1 MADNEEM
8 DLDSLL
14 GLGGVDDP
22 STKQQGE
29 DVDDYGMSL
38 DDLLAMENSS
48 LMDVMNLGDGCGAPL
63 VLDDPSPDTE
73 LYLATEPTP
82 EPTPEPA
89 LLPDPDVVQGRPTAS
104 QEDAPP
110 IIELQLDPEP
120 EPALDPEPHVTANQ
134 DRAPEPEEAD
144 EAVELLA
151 FDGLETG
158 NGDIQSGDDSQAV
171 TGDEEQD
178 LNLDFLDE
186 ESDLLP
192 GEPSVAE
199 DTALATTT
207 DQEEFQLP
215 IISEIQGHDEEEADE
230 EAGPQIDLTSI
241 FGDADEEDAGFS
253 SSTSTSTSVES
264 GKAGSSS
271 DSGHYS
277 PGAADDELA
286 LFTVSDDEE
295 MATDSAGDRGPAST
309 NDDLSLL
316 PAIDWNE
323 DDAFVLPQVIPDTQ
337 DAHDKPLADTKHEDD
352 AVSTDDDLE
361 LLFAEPEKTVHREV
375 QAPTDTDLDDDYI
388 GHYDSPRRSR
398 KGIGLLVVSS
408 LALIG
413 LAAGGF
419 AAYSSNM
426 LPSFGSGAGSTPSD
440 SSTSTPGPETTGAAD
455 QGQSSTVAKSA
466 LTEQSFVAATKNLGA
481 KTAASVPASEDAIDR
496 AISDVDES
504 TNDDTMSNLINEIV
518 AATKSKSPAEATS
531 NKGSQILSVKASK
544 TNKGLVFVVTSTGEM
559 DLSVTVNVDGQV
571 FQFPVQSS
579 TGIATFVYDEPAP
592 ASGGY
597 AYVVTSGSQE
607 VSAVRSY

>member
-14 GLGGVDDP
+14 GFGGVENT

-29 DVDDYGMSL
+29 DGDDYGMSL

-48 LMDVMNLGDGCGAPL
+48 LMDVMNLGDGNDAPL
-63 VLDDPSPDTE
+63 VLDDPAPDVE
-73 LYLATEPTP
+73 SHPATEPGP
-82 EPTPEPA
+82 EPMPEPA
-89 LLPDPDVVQGRPTAS
+89 LLPDPDVVQDSPTAS

-134 DRAPEPEEAD
+134 DRAPEEAD
-144 EAVELLA
+144 EAIEILS

-158 NGDIQSGDDSQAV
+158 NDDIQSGDGSQSVA
-171 TGDEEQD
+171 GDEEQD
-178 LNLDFLDE
+178 LNLDFLDD
-186 ESDLLP
+186 ESSLLP
-192 GEPSVAE
+192 GEHSVAE

-215 IISEIQGHDEEEADE
+215 IISEIQGHDKEEADE

-241 FGDADEEDAGFS
+241 FGDAEEEDAGFS
-253 SSTSTSTSVES
+253 SSF
-264 GKAGSSS
+264 
-271 DSGHYS
+271 DSGNAGGYI
-277 PGAADDELA
+277 PEAADDELS

-295 MATDSAGDRGPAST
+295 MATDSSGDRGPAST

-337 DAHDKPLADTKHEDD
+337 DVHDRQLADTKHEDD
-352 AVSTDDDLE
+352 AVSTNDDLE
-361 LLFAEPEKTVHREV
+361 PLFAEPETTAHQEV
-375 QAPTDTDLDDDYI
+375 QAPTDTDFDDDYI

-426 LPSFGSGAGSTPSD
+426 LPSFGGDAGSTTSD

-455 QGQSSTVAKSA
+455 QDQSSTVAKSA

-481 KTAASVPASEDAIDR
+481 KTAASVPASKDAIDR
-496 AISDVDES
+496 AISEVDKN
-504 TNDDTMSNLINEIV
+504 TNDDTISNLINEIV

-544 TNKGLVFVVTSTGEM
+544 TSKGLVFVVTSTGEM
-559 DLSVTVNVDGQV
+559 DLSMTVNVDGQV

>member
-14 GLGGVDDP
+14 GLGGVDDT
-22 STKQQGE
+22 SMNQQGE
-29 DVDDYGMSL
+29 DGDDYGMSL

-48 LMDVMNLGDGCGAPL
+48 LMDVMNLGDEDDNAL
-63 VLDDPSPDTE
+63 LLDGPAPDTE
-73 LYLATEPTP
+73 LHLAMGPTP
-82 EPTPEPA
+82 EPMPEPY
-89 LLPDPDVVQGRPTAS
+89 LRPDPDVVQGGRPTTS
-104 QEDAPP
+104 QDDAPP
-110 IIELQLDPEP
+110 IIELQLDPAP
-120 EPALDPEPHVTANQ
+120 EPCATANQ
-134 DRAPEPEEAD
+134 DRAPEEAD
-144 EAVELLA
+144 EVVELLRL
-151 FDGLETG
+151 DVLETG
-158 NGDIQSGDDSQAV
+158 NDDIQSGDDSQAV

-186 ESDLLP
+186 ESGLLP
-192 GEPSVAE
+192 GEHSVAE

-215 IISEIQGHDEEEADE
+215 IISEIQGHDEEEAGETVE
-230 EAGPQIDLTSI
+230 EAGLQINLTSI
-241 FGDADEEDAGFS
+241 FGDAEEEDANT
-253 SSTSTSTSVES
+253 STSTSTSVDS
-264 GKAGSSS
+264 GNAGSYASETT
-271 DSGHYS
+271 
-277 PGAADDELA
+277 DDELS

-295 MATDSAGDRGPAST
+295 VATDSPVDRGSAT
-309 NDDLSLL
+309 TGDDLPLL
-316 PAIDWNE
+316 PAIDWDEDENEDE
-323 DDAFVLPQVIPDTQ
+323 DDAFLLPQVIPDTQ
-337 DAHDKPLADTKHEDD
+337 ASHNPLASTKHEND

-361 LLFAEPEKTVHREV
+361 LLFAEPETTAHQEV
-375 QAPTDTDLDDDYI
+375 QPPTDTDLDDDYI

-419 AAYSSNM
+419 AAYSSNL
-426 LPSFGSGAGSTPSD
+426 LPSFGGGAGSTTSD
-440 SSTSTPGPETTGAAD
+440 SSTSTPGPETTVASD
-455 QGQSSTVAKSA
+455 QDQSSTVAKSA
-466 LTEQSFVAATKNLGA
+466 LTEQSFVAATKNLGE
-481 KTAASVPASEDAIDR
+481 KTAASVPDSKDAIDR
-496 AISDVDES
+496 AISDVDKNA
-504 TNDDTMSNLINEIV
+504 NDDTMSNLIDEIV

-544 TNKGLVFVVTSTGEM
+544 TSKGLVFVVTSTGEM

-597 AYVVTSGSQE
+597 AYVVTSGSHE

>member
-14 GLGGVDDP
+14 GFGGVENT
-22 STKQQGE
+22 STKQQEE
-29 DVDDYGMSL
+29 DVNDYGMSL

-48 LMDVMNLGDGCGAPL
+48 LMDVMNLGDGGGSPL
-63 VLDDPSPDTE
+63 VLDDPAPDAE
-73 LYLATEPTP
+73 SHLATEPGL
-82 EPTPEPA
+82 EPMPEPA
-89 LLPDPDVVQGRPTAS
+89 LLPDHDVVQGLPAAS
-104 QEDAPP
+104 QEDVPP
-110 IIELQLDPEP
+110 IIELQLDPAP
-120 EPALDPEPHVTANQ
+120 EPDPEPDSTANQ
-134 DRAPEPEEAD
+134 DRAPEEAD
-144 EAVELLA
+144 EAIELLA
-151 FDGLETG
+151 FDDPETG
-158 NGDIQSGDDSQAV
+158 GDDSQAV

-178 LNLDFLDE
+178 LNLDFLDD
-186 ESDLLP
+186 ESGLLS
-192 GEPSVAE
+192 GEHSVAE
-199 DTALATTT
+199 DTALAMNT

-230 EAGPQIDLTSI
+230 EAGLQIDLTSI
-241 FGDADEEDAGFS
+241 FGDAEEEDASSS
-253 SSTSTSTSVES
+253 SSTSADS
-264 GKAGSSS
+264 GNAGSSS

-277 PGAADDELA
+277 PEATDDELA
-286 LFTVSDDEE
+286 LFTVPDDEE
-295 MATDSAGDRGPAST
+295 MATDSSGDRGPAST
-309 NDDLSLL
+309 NDDLPLL

-323 DDAFVLPQVIPDTQ
+323 DEDDAFALPQVIPDTQ
-337 DAHDKPLADTKHEDD
+337 DVHDGQLANTKRKDDTI
-352 AVSTDDDLE
+352 STDNDLE
-361 LLFAEPEKTVHREV
+361 LLFAEPETTAHQEV

-426 LPSFGSGAGSTPSD
+426 LPSFGVGAGSTPSD
-440 SSTSTPGPETTGAAD
+440 SSTSTPGPETTVASD
-455 QGQSSTVAKSA
+455 QDQSSTVAKSA
-466 LTEQSFVAATKNLGA
+466 LTEQSFVAATKNLGM
-481 KTAASVPASEDAIDR
+481 KTAASVPASKDAIDR
-496 AISDVDES
+496 AISDVDKN

-518 AATKSKSPAEATS
+518 AATKSESPAEAAS

-544 TNKGLVFVVTSTGEM
+544 TSKGLVFVVTSTGEM

-579 TGIATFVYDEPAP
+579 AGIATFVYDEPAP

>member
-14 GLGGVDDP
+14 GLVDVENT
-22 STKQQGE
+22 STSQQGE
-29 DVDDYGMSL
+29 DGDDYGMSL

-48 LMDVMNLGDGCGAPL
+48 LMDVMNLGDGGGASL
-63 VLDDPSPDTE
+63 VLDDPAPDAE
-73 LYLATEPTP
+73 SHLATEPGP
-82 EPTPEPA
+82 EPMPEPA
-89 LLPDPDVVQGRPTAS
+89 LLPDPDVVQDSPAAS

-110 IIELQLDPEP
+110 IIELQLDPAP
-120 EPALDPEPHVTANQ
+120 EPDPEPDATANQ
-134 DRAPEPEEAD
+134 DRPPEEAG
-144 EAVELLA
+144 EVVELLS

-158 NGDIQSGDDSQAV
+158 NGDIQSGDDSQTV
-171 TGDEEQD
+171 TGDEKQD
-178 LNLDFLDE
+178 LNLDFLDD
-186 ESDLLP
+186 ESGLLS
-192 GEPSVAE
+192 GEHSVAE

-207 DQEEFQLP
+207 DQEELQLP
-215 IISEIQGHDEEEADE
+215 IISEIQGHDEEESDE
-230 EAGPQIDLTSI
+230 EAGLQIDLTSI
-241 FGDADEEDAGFS
+241 FGDAEEKDDSAS
-253 SSTSTSTSVES
+253 SSTSADS
-264 GKAGSSS
+264 GDAGSSS
-271 DSGHYS
+271 DSGHSS
-277 PGAADDELA
+277 PEAADDELS
-286 LFTVSDDEE
+286 LFTVPDDEE
-295 MATDSAGDRGPAST
+295 MATDSSGERGSTST
-309 NDDLSLL
+309 NDDLPLL
-316 PAIDWNE
+316 PAIDWNEDE

-337 DAHDKPLADTKHEDD
+337 DVHDRQLANTKRKDDTI
-352 AVSTDDDLE
+352 STDNDLE
-361 LLFAEPEKTVHREV
+361 LLFAEPEMTAYREV
-375 QAPTDTDLDDDYI
+375 QAPADTDLDDDYI

-426 LPSFGSGAGSTPSD
+426 LPSFGGDAGSTTSD
-440 SSTSTPGPETTGAAD
+440 SSTSTPGSEASGAAD
-455 QGQSSTVAKSA
+455 QDQSSTVAKSA
-466 LTEQSFVAATKNLGA
+466 LTEQSFVTATKNLGA
-481 KTAASVPASEDAIDR
+481 KTAASVPASKDAIDR
-496 AISDVDES
+496 AISDVDKN

-544 TNKGLVFVVTSTGEM
+544 TSKGLVFVVTSTGEM

>member
-14 GLGGVDDP
+14 GLGGVENT
-22 STKQQGE
+22 STSQQGE
-29 DVDDYGMSL
+29 DGDDYGMSI

-48 LMDVMNLGDGCGAPL
+48 LMDVMNLGDGGGAPL
-63 VLDDPSPDTE
+63 VLDGPAPDAE
-73 LYLATEPTP
+73 SHLASEPTP
-82 EPTPEPA
+82 EPMPEPA
-89 LLPDPDVVQGRPTAS
+89 LLPDPDIVQGRPTAS
-104 QEDAPP
+104 QDDAPP
-110 IIELQLDPEP
+110 IIELQLDPAPDPAP
-120 EPALDPEPHVTANQ
+120 EPDVTANQ
-134 DRAPEPEEAD
+134 DRAPEEAD
-144 EAVELLA
+144 EVVELLS
-151 FDGLETG
+151 FDVPETG
-158 NGDIQSGDDSQAV
+158 NDDIQSGDDSQAV
-171 TGDEEQD
+171 TGDEDQN

-186 ESDLLP
+186 ESGLLP

-215 IISEIQGHDEEEADE
+215 IISEIQGHDEGETDE
-230 EAGPQIDLTSI
+230 EGGPQIDLTSI
-241 FGDADEEDAGFS
+241 FGDAD
-253 SSTSTSTSVES
+253 
-264 GKAGSSS
+264 
-271 DSGHYS
+271 
-277 PGAADDELA
+277 DELS
-286 LFTVSDDEE
+286 LFTVHDEEE
-295 MATDSAGDRGPAST
+295 MATDSSGELSSAST

-323 DDAFVLPQVIPDTQ
+323 DGDDAFVLPQVIPDTQ
-337 DAHDKPLADTKHEDD
+337 DAHDRQLANTKHEND
-352 AVSTDDDLE
+352 AVSTNDDLE
-361 LLFAEPEKTVHREV
+361 PLFAEPETTAHQEV
-375 QAPTDTDLDDDYI
+375 QAPTDTDFDDDYI

-426 LPSFGSGAGSTPSD
+426 LPSFGGGAGSTTSD
-440 SSTSTPGPETTGAAD
+440 SSTSTPGPENTGAAD
-455 QGQSSTVAKSA
+455 QDQSSTVAKSA
-466 LTEQSFVAATKNLGA
+466 LTEQSFVTATKNLGA
-481 KTAASVPASEDAIDR
+481 KTAASVPASKDAIDR
-496 AISDVDES
+496 AISDVDKN

-559 DLSVTVNVDGQV
+559 DLSMTVNVDGQV

>member
-14 GLGGVDDP
+14 GFGGVENT

-29 DVDDYGMSL
+29 AGDDYGMSL

-48 LMDVMNLGDGCGAPL
+48 LMDVMNLGDGNDAPL
-63 VLDDPSPDTE
+63 VLDGPAPDAE
-73 LYLATEPTP
+73 LHQASEPTP
-82 EPTPEPA
+82 EPMPEPA
-89 LLPDPDVVQGRPTAS
+89 LLPDPDVAQGGRPTAS
-104 QEDAPP
+104 QDDAPP
-110 IIELQLDPEP
+110 IIELQLDPTP
-120 EPALDPEPHVTANQ
+120 EPDVTANQ
-134 DRAPEPEEAD
+134 DREPEEAD

-158 NGDIQSGDDSQAV
+158 NDDIQSVDDSQAV

-192 GEPSVAE
+192 GEPSVTE
-199 DTALATTT
+199 DTALAMNT

-230 EAGPQIDLTSI
+230 EAGLQIDLTSI
-241 FGDADEEDAGFS
+241 FGDAEEEDD
-253 SSTSTSTSVES
+253 STIASTSVES
-264 GKAGSSS
+264 GKVSSSS

-286 LFTVSDDEE
+286 LFTVPDDEE
-295 MATDSAGDRGPAST
+295 MATDSSSDRGPAST

-316 PAIDWNE
+316 PAIDWDE

-337 DAHDKPLADTKHEDD
+337 DVHDRQLANTKRKDDTI
-352 AVSTDDDLE
+352 STDNDLG
-361 LLFAEPEKTVHREV
+361 LLFAEPETTAHQEV
-375 QAPTDTDLDDDYI
+375 QSPTYTDLDDGYI

-426 LPSFGSGAGSTPSD
+426 LPSFGGGAGSTPSD
-440 SSTSTPGPETTGAAD
+440 SSTSTPGPETTVASD
-455 QGQSSTVAKSA
+455 QDQSSTVAKSA

-481 KTAASVPASEDAIDR
+481 KTAASVPASKDAIDR
-496 AISDVDES
+496 AISDVDKS

-544 TNKGLVFVVTSTGEM
+544 TSKGLVFVVTSTGEM

-597 AYVVTSGSQE
+597 AYVVTSGPQE

>member
-14 GLGGVDDP
+14 GLGGVENT
-22 STKQQGE
+22 STSQQGE
-29 DVDDYGMSL
+29 DGDDYGMSL

-48 LMDVMNLGDGCGAPL
+48 LMDVMNLGDGGGAPL
-63 VLDDPSPDTE
+63 VLDGPAPDAE
-73 LYLATEPTP
+73 SHLASEPTP
-82 EPTPEPA
+82 EPMPEPA
-89 LLPDPDVVQGRPTAS
+89 LLPDPDIVQGRPTAS
-104 QEDAPP
+104 QDDAPP
-110 IIELQLDPEP
+110 IIELQLDPAP
-120 EPALDPEPHVTANQ
+120 EPDVTANQ
-134 DRAPEPEEAD
+134 DRAPEEAD
-144 EAVELLA
+144 EVVELLS
-151 FDGLETG
+151 FDVPETG
-158 NGDIQSGDDSQAV
+158 NDDIQSGDDSQAV
-171 TGDEEQD
+171 TGDENQD
-178 LNLDFLDE
+178 LTFDFLDE
-186 ESDLLP
+186 ESGLFP
-192 GEPSVAE
+192 SEHSVAE

-215 IISEIQGHDEEEADE
+215 IISEIQGHDEEETDE
-230 EAGPQIDLTSI
+230 EGGPQIDLTSI
-241 FGDADEEDAGFS
+241 FGDAEEEDAGSSFSFS
-253 SSTSTSTSVES
+253 SSSSVES
-264 GKAGSSS
+264 DKASS
-271 DSGHYS
+271 YS
-277 PGAADDELA
+277 PGAADDELS
-286 LFTVSDDEE
+286 LFTVPDEEE
-295 MATDSAGDRGPAST
+295 MATDSSGGRSSAST

-323 DDAFVLPQVIPDTQ
+323 DGDDAFVFPQVIPD
-337 DAHDKPLADTKHEDD
+337 AHDRQLANTKDD
-352 AVSTDDDLE
+352 AVSTNDDLE
-361 LLFAEPEKTVHREV
+361 LLFAEPETTAHQEV
-375 QAPTDTDLDDDYI
+375 QAPTDTDFDDDYI

-426 LPSFGSGAGSTPSD
+426 LPSFGGDAGSTTSD
-440 SSTSTPGPETTGAAD
+440 SSTSTPDPETTGVAD

-481 KTAASVPASEDAIDR
+481 KTAASVPASKDAIDR
-496 AISDVDES
+496 AISEVDKN
-504 TNDDTMSNLINEIV
+504 TNDDTISNLINEIV

-544 TNKGLVFVVTSTGEM
+544 TSKGLVFVVTSTGEM
-559 DLSVTVNVDGQV
+559 DLSMTVNVDGQV

>member
-14 GLGGVDDP
+14 GLGGVDDT
-22 STKQQGE
+22 STKQLGE

-48 LMDVMNLGDGCGAPL
+48 LMDVMNLGDEDDDAL
-63 VLDDPSPDTE
+63 SLDDPAPDAE
-73 LYLATEPTP
+73 LHPATEPTP
-82 EPTPEPA
+82 EPMPGPV
-89 LLPDPDVVQGRPTAS
+89 LHPDPDVVQDLPAAS

-110 IIELQLDPEP
+110 IIELQSDPAPEP
-120 EPALDPEPHVTANQ
+120 DSEPRATTVQ
-134 DRAPEPEEAD
+134 DRVPEEAD
-144 EAVELLA
+144 EVVELLA
-151 FDGLETG
+151 FDDPETG
-158 NGDIQSGDDSQAV
+158 SDDSQSGDDSQIV

-178 LNLDFLDE
+178 LNFDFLDE

-192 GEPSVAE
+192 SEPSGAE
-199 DTALATTT
+199 DTALATAT

-215 IISEIQGHDEEEADE
+215 VISEIQGHDEEETDQ
-230 EAGPQIDLTSI
+230 EAGETGPQIDLTSI
-241 FGDADEEDAGFS
+241 FGDVEEEDAS
-253 SSTSTSTSVES
+253 SVASPSANSNV
-264 GKAGSSS
+264 
-271 DSGHYS
+271 DSGNAGGHTS
-277 PGAADDELA
+277 ETTGDELA
-286 LFTVSDDEE
+286 LFASTDDEE
-295 MATDSAGDRGPAST
+295 MATDSSSGYVPAST
-309 NDDLSLL
+309 NDELPLL
-316 PAIDWNE
+316 PAIDWDEDEDE
-323 DDAFVLPQVIPDTQ
+323 DDAFILPQVIPDTQ
-337 DAHDKPLADTKHEDD
+337 DAYDKPLANAAHDGD
-352 AVSTDDDLE
+352 AVSTNDDLE
-361 LLFAEPEKTVHREV
+361 LLFTEPEETARREV

-419 AAYSSNM
+419 AAYSSNL
-426 LPSFGSGAGSTPSD
+426 LPSFGGGAGSTPSD
-440 SSTSTPGPETTGAAD
+440 SSTSIPGPETTGAAD
-455 QGQSSTVAKSA
+455 QDQSSTVAKSA

-481 KTAASVPASEDAIDR
+481 KTAASVPASKDAIDR
-496 AISDVDES
+496 AISDVDKNA
-504 TNDDTMSNLINEIV
+504 NDDTMSDLINEIV
-518 AATKSKSPAEATS
+518 AATKAKSPAEATS

-544 TNKGLVFVVTSTGEM
+544 TSKGLVFVVTSTGEM

>member
-14 GLGGVDDP
+14 EFGGVENT
-22 STKQQGE
+22 STKQQGG

-48 LMDVMNLGDGCGAPL
+48 LMDVMNLGDGNDAPL
-63 VLDDPSPDTE
+63 VLDDPAPDAE
-73 LYLATEPTP
+73 LHLASEPTP
-82 EPTPEPA
+82 EPMPEPA
-89 LLPDPDVVQGRPTAS
+89 LLPDPDIVQGRPTVS
-104 QEDAPP
+104 QDDAPP
-110 IIELQLDPEP
+110 IIELQPDPAPGPAPEP
-120 EPALDPEPHVTANQ
+120 DVTANQ
-134 DRAPEPEEAD
+134 DRAPEEAD
-144 EAVELLA
+144 EVVELLS
-151 FDGLETG
+151 FDGPETG
-158 NGDIQSGDDSQAV
+158 NDDIQSGDDSQAV
-171 TGDEEQD
+171 TGDENQD
-178 LNLDFLDE
+178 LTFDFLDE
-186 ESDLLP
+186 ESGLFP
-192 GEPSVAE
+192 SEHSVAE

-207 DQEEFQLP
+207 DQEEFQRP

-230 EAGPQIDLTSI
+230 EGGPQIDLTSI
-241 FGDADEEDAGFS
+241 FGDAEEEDAGFS
-253 SSTSTSTSVES
+253 SSSSSSSSSSVES
-264 GKAGSSS
+264 DKASS
-271 DSGHYS
+271 YS
-277 PGAADDELA
+277 PGAADDELS
-286 LFTVSDDEE
+286 LFTVPDEEE
-295 MATDSAGDRGPAST
+295 MATDSSGDRSSAST

-323 DDAFVLPQVIPDTQ
+323 DGDDAFVLPQVIPDTQ
-337 DAHDKPLADTKHEDD
+337 DAHDRQLANTKDD
-352 AVSTDDDLE
+352 AVSTNDDLE
-361 LLFAEPEKTVHREV
+361 LLFAEPETTAHQEV
-375 QAPTDTDLDDDYI
+375 QAPTDTDFDDDYI

-426 LPSFGSGAGSTPSD
+426 LPSFGGDAGSTTSD

-455 QGQSSTVAKSA
+455 QDQSSTVAKSA
-466 LTEQSFVAATKNLGA
+466 LTEQSFVTATKNLGA
-481 KTAASVPASEDAIDR
+481 KTAASVSASKDAIDR
-496 AISDVDES
+496 AISDVDKNA
-504 TNDDTMSNLINEIV
+504 NDDTMSNLINEIV

>member
-14 GLGGVDDP
+14 VLGGVDGT
-22 STKQQGE
+22 SMKHQGE
-29 DVDDYGMSL
+29 DGDDYGMSL

-48 LMDVMNLGDGCGAPL
+48 LMDVMNLGDGGGASL
-63 VLDDPSPDTE
+63 VLDGPAPDAE
-73 LYLATEPTP
+73 LHLATESGP

-89 LLPDPDVVQGRPTAS
+89 LLPDPDVAQGRPTAS

-110 IIELQLDPEP
+110 IIELQLGPEP

-134 DRAPEPEEAD
+134 DRTPEEAD

-158 NGDIQSGDDSQAV
+158 NGDIRSGDGSQAV

-192 GEPSVAE
+192 SEPSGVE
-199 DTALATTT
+199 YTALDTTT

-215 IISEIQGHDEEEADE
+215 IISEIQGHDKEGADE
-230 EAGPQIDLTSI
+230 EARPQIDLTSI

-253 SSTSTSTSVES
+253 SSTSSSVDF
-264 GKAGSSS
+264 GSKVGSYSS
-271 DSGHYS
+271 
-277 PGAADDELA
+277 GAADDELS

-295 MATDSAGDRGPAST
+295 MATDGSGDRGSAST

-323 DDAFVLPQVIPDTQ
+323 DEDDAFVLPQVIPDAQ
-337 DAHDKPLADTKHEDD
+337 DVHDRQLANTKDTI
-352 AVSTDDDLE
+352 STDNDLE
-361 LLFAEPEKTVHREV
+361 LLFTDPEKAVHREV
-375 QAPTDTDLDDDYI
+375 QAPTDTDLDDDYTR
-388 GHYDSPRRSR
+388 HYDSPRRSR
-398 KGIGLLVVSS
+398 KGIGLLAISS

-419 AAYSSNM
+419 AAYSSN
-426 LPSFGSGAGSTPSD
+426 LFPSFGSGAGSTTSD
-440 SSTSTPGPETTGAAD
+440 SSTSTPGTETTGAAD
-455 QGQSSTVAKSA
+455 QEQSSTVAKSA

-481 KTAASVPASEDAIDR
+481 KTAASVPASKDAIDR

>member
-14 GLGGVDDP
+14 GLGGVENT

-48 LMDVMNLGDGCGAPL
+48 LMDVMNLGDGGGAPL
-63 VLDDPSPDTE
+63 VLDDPAPDAE
-73 LYLATEPTP
+73 LHLASEPTP
-82 EPTPEPA
+82 EPMPEPA
-89 LLPDPDVVQGRPTAS
+89 LLLDPDVAQGGRPTSS

-110 IIELQLDPEP
+110 IIELQLDP
-120 EPALDPEPHVTANQ
+120 DPEPDVTANQ
-134 DRAPEPEEAD
+134 DRAPEEAD
-144 EAVELLA
+144 EVVELLA

-158 NGDIQSGDDSQAV
+158 NDDIRSGDDSQTV
-171 TGDEEQD
+171 TGDEDQD
-178 LNLDFLDE
+178 LNLDFLDD
-186 ESDLLP
+186 ESGLLP
-192 GEPSVAE
+192 GGPSVAE
-199 DTALATTT
+199 DTALATATN
-207 DQEEFQLP
+207 QEEFQLP

-241 FGDADEEDAGFS
+241 FGDAEEEDTGFS
-253 SSTSTSTSVES
+253 SSSSTSVES
-264 GKAGSSS
+264 GKASS
-271 DSGHYS
+271 YS

-286 LFTVSDDEE
+286 LFTVPDDEE
-295 MATDSAGDRGPAST
+295 MATDSSGDRGSAST
-309 NDDLSLL
+309 NDDLPLP
-316 PAIDWNE
+316 PAIDWDGDE

-337 DAHDKPLADTKHEDD
+337 DVHDKPLADTKHEND
-352 AVSTDDDLE
+352 AVSTNDDLE
-361 LLFAEPEKTVHREV
+361 LLSAEPEKTVHREV

-398 KGIGLLVVSS
+398 KGVGLLAISS

-426 LPSFGSGAGSTPSD
+426 LPSFGGGAGSTPSD
-440 SSTSTPGPETTGAAD
+440 SSTSTPGSETSGASD
-455 QGQSSTVAKSA
+455 QDQSSTVAKSA
-466 LTEQSFVAATKNLGA
+466 LTEQSFVAATKNLGM
-481 KTAASVPASEDAIDR
+481 KTAASVPASKDAIDR
-496 AISDVDES
+496 AISDVDKN

-518 AATKSKSPAEATS
+518 AATKSESPAEATS

>member
-14 GLGGVDDP
+14 GFGGVENT

-29 DVDDYGMSL
+29 DGDDYGMSL

-48 LMDVMNLGDGCGAPL
+48 LMDVMNLGDGNDAPL
-63 VLDDPSPDTE
+63 VLDDPAPDVE
-73 LYLATEPTP
+73 SHPATEPGP
-82 EPTPEPA
+82 EPMPEPA
-89 LLPDPDVVQGRPTAS
+89 LLPDPDVVQDSPTAS

-134 DRAPEPEEAD
+134 DRAPEEAD
-144 EAVELLA
+144 EAIEILS

-158 NGDIQSGDDSQAV
+158 NDDIQSGDGSQSVA
-171 TGDEEQD
+171 GDEEQD
-178 LNLDFLDE
+178 LNLDFLDD
-186 ESDLLP
+186 ESSLLP
-192 GEPSVAE
+192 GEHSVAE

-215 IISEIQGHDEEEADE
+215 IISEIQGHDKEEADE

-241 FGDADEEDAGFS
+241 FGDAEEEDAGFS
-253 SSTSTSTSVES
+253 SSF
-264 GKAGSSS
+264 
-271 DSGHYS
+271 DSGNAGGYI
-277 PGAADDELA
+277 PEAADDELS

-295 MATDSAGDRGPAST
+295 MATDSSGDRGPAST

-337 DAHDKPLADTKHEDD
+337 DVHDRQLADTKHEDD
-352 AVSTDDDLE
+352 AVSTNDDLE
-361 LLFAEPEKTVHREV
+361 SLFAEPETTAHQEV
-375 QAPTDTDLDDDYI
+375 QAPTDTDFDDDYI

-426 LPSFGSGAGSTPSD
+426 LPSFGGDAGSTTSD

-455 QGQSSTVAKSA
+455 QDQSSTVAKSA

-481 KTAASVPASEDAIDR
+481 KTAASVPASKDAIDR
-496 AISDVDES
+496 AISEVDKN
-504 TNDDTMSNLINEIV
+504 TNDDTISNLINEIV

-544 TNKGLVFVVTSTGEM
+544 TSKGLVFVVTSTGEM
-559 DLSVTVNVDGQV
+559 DLSMTVNVDGQV

>member
-14 GLGGVDDP
+14 GFGGVENT

-29 DVDDYGMSL
+29 DVGDYGMSL

-48 LMDVMNLGDGCGAPL
+48 LMDVMNLGDGGGAPL
-63 VLDDPSPDTE
+63 VLDGPAPDAE
-73 LYLATEPTP
+73 SHLASEPTP
-82 EPTPEPA
+82 EPMPEPA
-89 LLPDPDVVQGRPTAS
+89 LLPDPDVAQGGRPTAS
-104 QEDAPP
+104 QEDALP
-110 IIELQLDPEP
+110 IIELQLDPAP
-120 EPALDPEPHVTANQ
+120 ESAPDPDPEPHVTVNQ
-134 DRAPEPEEAD
+134 DREPEESD
-144 EAVELLA
+144 EAIELLA
-151 FDGLETG
+151 FDDLETG
-158 NGDIQSGDDSQAV
+158 NDDTQSGDDSQAV

-192 GEPSVAE
+192 SEPSVAE
-199 DTALATTT
+199 DTTLATTT

-215 IISEIQGHDEEEADE
+215 IISEIQGHYEEETGK
-230 EAGPQIDLTSI
+230 EARPQIDLASI
-241 FGDADEEDAGFS
+241 FGDAEEEDAG
-253 SSTSTSTSVES
+253 SSTSSNTSV
-264 GKAGSSS
+264 
-271 DSGHYS
+271 DSGNASGYI
-277 PGAADDELA
+277 PEAADDELS
-286 LFTVSDDEE
+286 LFIVPDDEE
-295 MATDSAGDRGPAST
+295 VATDSAGERGSAST

-323 DDAFVLPQVIPDTQ
+323 DEDDAFILPQVIPDTQ
-337 DAHDKPLADTKHEDD
+337 DENDKPLANTAREND
-352 AVSTDDDLE
+352 AVSTNDDLE
-361 LLFAEPEKTVHREV
+361 LLFAEPETTAHQEV

-398 KGIGLLVVSS
+398 KGIGLLAVSS

-426 LPSFGSGAGSTPSD
+426 LPSFGGGAGSTPSD
-440 SSTSTPGPETTGAAD
+440 SSTITPGPETTGAAD
-455 QGQSSTVAKSA
+455 QEQSSTVAKSA
-466 LTEQSFVAATKNLGA
+466 LTEQSFVTATKNLGA
-481 KTAASVPASEDAIDR
+481 KTAASVPASKDAIYR
-496 AISDVDES
+496 AISEVDKN

-544 TNKGLVFVVTSTGEM
+544 TSKGLVFVVTSTGEM